1 MSSSTS
7 LVLNLFIEYLSRVIT
22 ESFTISIYAAVILK
36 FALHVPPM
44 FSFCDGEVQSS
55 INLHTCSMY
64 LLLPGCY
71 RIRKAE
77 FILGHSSSFMTR
89 QQSDSESQ

>member
-1 MSSSTS
+1 MFSSTS
-7 LVLNLFIEYLSRVIT
+7 LVLNLFIEYVPRVIT
-22 ESFTISIYAAVILK
+22 ESFTISIYTAVILK
-36 FALHVPPM
+36 LALHDPPK

-55 INLHTCSMY
+55 IHTCSMY

-89 QQSDSESQ
+89 QQSDSESR